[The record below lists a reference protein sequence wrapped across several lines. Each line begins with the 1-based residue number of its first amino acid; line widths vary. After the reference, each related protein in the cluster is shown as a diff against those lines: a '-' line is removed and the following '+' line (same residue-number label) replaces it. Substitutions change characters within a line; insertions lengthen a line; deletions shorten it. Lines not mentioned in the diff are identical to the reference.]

1 MKAILSKIRPD
12 SARAVAAAKASRA
25 AKCGEKPVSRLKT
38 QLATPMTLGNS
49 AAANVQFI
57 ISRWDCGH
65 QIEPDPTEVARR
77 YVPTMSASIGRR
89 GSV

>member
-1 MKAILSKIRPD
+1 LKAILSKIRPD

-49 AAANVQFI
+49 AAANVRFI

-77 YVPTMSASIGRR
+77 YVPTMSASTGRR